1 MKEGKVEHVFA
12 FPWNR
17 CSKAHWCKYP
27 NDRWSPQV
35 VHIDYLERTFD
46 PTSGILHTKRL
57 LTIRQN
63 VPSIIMRILES
74 DTESHLSVGSAG
86 NSGGAGDVGK
96 ENRSTTFTDDGP
108 ISLFLEESFTSPK
121 DQKLTITTTNLT
133 QRKFLACI
141 EKITYKGMPCSPEI
155 HRTNYHRTKKD
166 ILNSSSTTITT
177 KMTQTIQIHSMMGNI
192 FYLGDVLEE
201 FSLSSFIT
209 NSSKGRQSL
218 LDALN
223 RMSDRAD

>member
-1 MKEGKVEHVFA
+1 MEHVFA
-12 FPWNR
+12 FPWNH

-27 NDRWSPQV
+27 NNRWSPQV

-74 DTESHLSVGSAG
+74 DTESHLSVGS
-86 NSGGAGDVGK
+86 GAGDVGK
-96 ENRSTTFTDDGP
+96 ENSSNATDDGP

-121 DQKLTITTTNLT
+121 EKNLTITTTNLT

-141 EKITYKGMPCSPEI
+141 EKITYKGIPCSAGG
-155 HRTNYHRTKKD
+155 HWTKKD
-166 ILNSSSTTITT
+166 KFHYDSSTE
-177 KMTQTIQIHSMMGNI
+177 MTQTIQIHSMMGNI
-192 FYLGDVLEE
+192 FYLGDFLEE

-218 LDALN
+218 MDALN
-223 RMSDRAD
+223 GMSGRAD